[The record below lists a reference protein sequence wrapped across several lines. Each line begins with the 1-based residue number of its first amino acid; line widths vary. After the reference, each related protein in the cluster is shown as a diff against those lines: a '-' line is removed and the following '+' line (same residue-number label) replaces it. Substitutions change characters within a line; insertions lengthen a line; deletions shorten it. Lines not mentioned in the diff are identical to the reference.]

1 MPANAIPN
9 LFIEGNNA
17 VNIIKKMAPRHDMP
31 HKVERHDISFWP
43 WSLYIKICYKYVYNH
58 LVSCYDVH
66 SSMILVY
73 VLLMI
78 WAGVGRST
86 RPYSVHRTSDE
97 YIIQVHKSLGRLKA
111 RISDEN
117 TLHVYDQSALNRFSR
132 KWTLPDDIDISKATQ
147 YTENLWFIVR
157 LPRIRPPALVGGE
170 YERGTRI
177 DLPSEHICVTFDGS
191 HPKCGK
197 EQQCA
202 VGEHIDSFTV
212 DEDEITVRMVYCKMK
227 ARKVQEAIFYSYDSD
242 VEIEDLP
249 SDPHQDSLEGSGWY
263 DIRLGKIRPY

>member
-9 LFIEGNNA
+9 LFIEGNTA

-31 HKVERHDISFWP
+31 HKVERHDISFWLS
-43 WSLYIKICYKYVYNH
+43 SLYIKICYKYVYNH
-58 LVSCYDVH
+58 LVSCYDVQ

-78 WAGVGRST
+78 WAELADPPDHILYIVHQEY
-86 RPYSVHRTSDE
+86 YSSAQ
-97 YIIQVHKSLGRLKA
+97 IISRLKA

-147 YTENLWFIVR
+147 YTENLWFMVR

-177 DLPSEHICVTFDGS
+177 DLPSEHICNIRRVASKVWQGTTMRCRRTHRF
-191 HPKCGK
+191 
-197 EQQCA
+197 
-202 VGEHIDSFTV
+202 I
-212 DEDEITVRMVYCKMK
+212 YC
-227 ARKVQEAIFYSYDSD
+227 R
-242 VEIEDLP
+242 
-249 SDPHQDSLEGSGWY
+249 
-263 DIRLGKIRPY
+263 RR